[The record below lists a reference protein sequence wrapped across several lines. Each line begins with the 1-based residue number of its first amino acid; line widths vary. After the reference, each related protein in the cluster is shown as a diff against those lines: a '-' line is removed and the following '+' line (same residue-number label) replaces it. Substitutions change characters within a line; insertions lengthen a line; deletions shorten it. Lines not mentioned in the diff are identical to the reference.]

1 MAIDRSYKKR
11 KNVLFS
17 KLLVT
22 IHPEDEAAKL
32 FMEFM
37 KEHPELSIHDT
48 FMEIETEE
56 VEEDYY
62 GNGGGYEHR
71 CRVYQWEQ
79 ESQQEHDGRIKEEK
93 DKILGWYLNEV
104 RKLTRN
110 LVRELGIKENP
121 DEEYRDVRAAIDGML
136 DFELK

>member
-17 KLLVT
+17 QLLVT
-22 IHPEDEAAKL
+22 IHPDDEAAKL
-32 FMEFM
+32 FMVFM
-37 KEHPELSIHDT
+37 KEHPELSTHDT

-62 GNGGGYEHR
+62 GNGGGYDHI
-71 CRVYQWEQ
+71 CRVYQWE
-79 ESQQEHDGRIKEEK
+79 EEAQQEHDDRIKAEK
-93 DKILGWYLNEV
+93 DKILGWYINEV
-104 RKLTRN
+104 RKLTRS

-121 DEEYRDVRAAIDGML
+121 GEEYRDIRAAIYGML